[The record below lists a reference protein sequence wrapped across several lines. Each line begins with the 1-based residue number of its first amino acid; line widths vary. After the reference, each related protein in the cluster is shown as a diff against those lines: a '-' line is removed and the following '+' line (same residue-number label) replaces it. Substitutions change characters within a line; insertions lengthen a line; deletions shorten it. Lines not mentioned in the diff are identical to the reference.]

1 MNDNIENII
10 KPRSNYSVKGHKEN
24 IGYLTNSFLKNSLH
38 HAYIFSGDKGVGK
51 ATFAYALSRKLLSDD
66 KTKGFDIFNND
77 KVNKLIEANSH
88 PDLLVIEP
96 EENSTKSFI
105 SVEQIRKCSQFFS
118 QTSSMN
124 KWRICILDSIDFM
137 DISSTNTILKILEE
151 PPSNCLFLIIS
162 HNIGMVLDTIKSR
175 CLELRFQNLSNEIMI
190 ERIKLLK
197 PNILKNELDNL
208 IINANGSFGRLENLL
223 HSDSLKI
230 STVINDIFEKGELS
244 KNIYDFTD
252 FILQD
257 KIGTNR
263 FDIFIEILNL
273 KLNSYIKE
281 KAIYD
286 QNFRTNNNKIFSV
299 RDNILDLISQEKVY
313 KLNKKQ
319 TILSIILNLNKITKL
334 HKY

>member
-1 MNDNIENII
+1 MSENIEYI
-10 KPRSNYSVKGHKEN
+10 KTSRSNYSVKGHKEN
-24 IGYLTNSFLKNSLH
+24 TSFLMNSFLKNSLH
-38 HAYIFSGDKGVGK
+38 HAYIFSGDKGIGK
-51 ATFAYALSRKLLSDD
+51 ATFAYAFSRKLLAND
-66 KTKGFDIFNND
+66 KTENFDVFNNN

-96 EENSTKSFI
+96 DENEKNPFI

-118 QTSSMN
+118 QTASMN

-175 CLELRFQNLSNEIMI
+175 CLELRFQNLSDEIMI
-190 ERIKLLK
+190 DKIKLLK

-223 HSDSLKI
+223 HSDTLKI
-230 STVINDIFEKGELS
+230 SSVINDIFEKGEFS
-244 KNIYDFTD
+244 ESIYDFSD

-257 KIGTNR
+257 SIGINKYDVFT
-263 FDIFIEILNL
+263 EILNF
-273 KLNSYIKE
+273 KLSSYIKE
-281 KAIYD
+281 KAIYNP
-286 QNFRTNNNKIFSV
+286 NFATNNNKIFSV
-299 RDNILDLISQEKVY
+299 RDSILDLISQQRVY

-319 TILSIILNLNKITKL
+319 TILSIISNLNKIIKL
-334 HKY
+334 QKH